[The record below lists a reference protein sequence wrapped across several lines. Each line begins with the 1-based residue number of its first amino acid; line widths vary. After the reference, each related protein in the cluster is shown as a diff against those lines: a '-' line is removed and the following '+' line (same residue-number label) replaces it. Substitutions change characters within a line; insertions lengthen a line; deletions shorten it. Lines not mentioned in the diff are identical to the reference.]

1 MKIGPTTYSTFWN
14 ICSCL
19 ICAWE
24 TIFCGKNCSFWT
36 KHLKNFWEGAKVLI
50 TTSSEIH
57 LGTSYVLFFWLDI
70 APNGSERPMFSPK
83 WPKIHILGKLDFRPW
98 STKVV
103 GIHID
108 IGPGPGRNYGE
119 TAVFTF
125 CRKAEN
131 WQKIRFF
138 LKKSTQNLLKKST
151 QNLLK
156 DWYFFGKMVLFSLV
170 QTQTLNSLFTNLIRC
185 RAKINQHS
193 MYSNSHEQKSALP
206 EDEELKMPWG

>member
-1 MKIGPTTYSTFWN
+1 MRGSKSSDNHIIRNPPWH
-14 ICSCL
+14 L
-19 ICAWE
+19 IC
-24 TIFCGKNCSFWT
+24 I
-36 KHLKNFWEGAKVLI
+36 V
-50 TTSSEIH
+50 
-57 LGTSYVLFFWLDI
+57 FWLDI

-131 WQKIRFF
+131 WQKIRF
-138 LKKSTQNLLKKST
+138 LKKKHPKST
-151 QNLLK
+151 KKKHPKSAKRLIFFWENGSF
-156 DWYFFGKMVLFSLV
+156 FFGPNSNIKFIVHEFNTLSCQNQPAFNVLKQSWAEIG
-170 QTQTLNSLFTNLIRC
+170 SAWGWGIKDAMRLI
-185 RAKINQHS
+185 KFLS
-193 MYSNSHEQKSALP
+193 
-206 EDEELKMPWG
+206 WGWPLGSP